1 MAEFVHVWWLT
12 ELAVIRQQVNDSFQD
27 SHDEANDLK
36 IMDRLTAV
44 ENQIEKA
51 IFETDADKRVGNS
64 ILMEDNPKDWCCF
77 RVALFLRMQE
87 FA

>member
-36 IMDRLTAV
+36 IMDRLAAV

-51 IFETDADKRVGNS
+51 IFETDADKRVS
-64 ILMEDNPKDWCCF
+64 CHVLVRSVSAWICSTMRLM
-77 RVALFLRMQE
+77 LFFDGR
-87 FA
+87 